1 MDRFIH
7 RSKLSIRREPS
18 VAAPSK
24 FGGRSE
30 TGPPLKRPRIEEFSS
45 RDEDDESPQ
54 SVYDED
60 DGEGFRSLHGLDL
73 SRQGSHTSDIEHTP
87 VDHSISDHEME
98 TTIESS
104 LPPVKTGR
112 EAIDEYAVLRASQLA
127 EESPQSEIAGNE
139 KPQQWARGKSSI
151 YVDAFNLALDTV
163 LEDESHLFDEN
174 ERAVFEAWKSLGYEA
189 QYL

>member
-1 MDRFIH
+1 MDRFIR
-7 RSKLSIRREPS
+7 RSKLSIRREAS

-24 FGGRSE
+24 SGGRLE

-45 RDEDDESPQ
+45 RDEDDKSPQ
-54 SVYDED
+54 SVDDED
-60 DGEGFRSLHGLDL
+60 DGEGFQSSHGLDL
-73 SRQGSHTSDIEHTP
+73 SRQGSHTSEIEHTAD
-87 VDHSISDHEME
+87 DHSISEHEME
-98 TTIESS
+98 TPIESS

-112 EAIDEYAVLRASQLA
+112 GAVDEYAALRASQLA
-127 EESPQSEIAGNE
+127 EETPPTEIAGNE
-139 KPQQWARGKSSI
+139 KPRQWARGKSSI

-174 ERAVFEAWKSLGYEA
+174 EKAVFEAWKSLGYEA

>member
-1 MDRFIH
+1 MDRFIR
-7 RSKLSIRREPS
+7 RSKLSIRREPR
-18 VAAPSK
+18 VATPSK
-24 FGGRSE
+24 SGGRSE
-30 TGPPLKRPRIEEFSS
+30 TGPPLKRPRIEDFSN
-45 RDEDDESPQ
+45 RDEDHESPQ
-54 SVYDED
+54 SIDDKD
-60 DGEGFRSLHGLDL
+60 DGEGFRLSHGLDL
-73 SRQGSHTSDIEHTP
+73 SRQGSHTSDIEHIADGRP
-87 VDHSISDHEME
+87 IPEHEME

-112 EAIDEYAVLRASQLA
+112 GAVDEYVALRASQLA
-127 EESPQSEIAGNE
+127 EEIPPNEIAGNE

-174 ERAVFEAWKSLGYEA
+174 EKAVFEAWKSLGYEA